1 MVVTEDEI
9 VLRTLLGTTLRVD
22 RETGGLK
29 SIEVDEGELGG
40 VCQDRSKQ
48 DNHKSNGKLMQKS
61 IIPGHDAENALSIL

>member
-40 VCQDRSKQ
+40 E
-48 DNHKSNGKLMQKS
+48 L
-61 IIPGHDAENALSIL
+61 